1 MHSLKYGFLKGFHM
15 FLDSFNGFGGIA
27 ASALNLIKE
36 EFPKKSIFSILPFP
50 DFRTESKETQMTKL
64 INTAFSFKDLV
75 EDNKDLI
82 LLPLSLNESFFMS
95 NNELKSVNL
104 PLLNYNVKKTHFNL

>member
-1 MHSLKYGFLKGFHM
+1 M

-82 LLPLSLNESFFMS
+82 KDKLANLVKNKRKTTVLDRNEQVNYQFNIIKPKLKKLLFRALQ
-95 NNELKSVNL
+95 
-104 PLLNYNVKKTHFNL
+104 